1 MTLLLEL
8 PPEVEVRLR
17 DAAAREGVG
26 VDVFTRNLIQEH
38 LPPATPTESLWK
50 TLTPEEWIRQTRAW
64 AESHADWPELPPEAY
79 ERASFYEDPESGL
92 PRGY

>member
-1 MTLLLEL
+1 MTLLLDL

-17 DAAAREGVG
+17 DAAAREGVE
-26 VDVFTRNLIQEH
+26 VDVFTKNLIQEH
-38 LPPATPTESLWK
+38 LPPAAPTESLWK
-50 TLTPEEWIRQTRAW
+50 TLPPDEWIKRFEEWVATH
-64 AESHADWPELPPEAY
+64 SHWPELPPEAY